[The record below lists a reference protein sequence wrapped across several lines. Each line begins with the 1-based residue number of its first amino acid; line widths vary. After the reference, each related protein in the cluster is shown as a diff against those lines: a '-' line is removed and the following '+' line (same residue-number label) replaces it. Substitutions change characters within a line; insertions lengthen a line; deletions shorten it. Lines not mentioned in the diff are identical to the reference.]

1 MTELVNRAWFEE
13 RIRADL
19 GEFEVRKLC
28 EGVEQY
34 TMTRPFESK
43 NRDLSF
49 FIEDKRGNG
58 INISFTNHILQKQ
71 QTIEKIYHWSD
82 VYRLLYKA
90 LVAPQN
96 LKYQEKNPQKPDI
109 RKTLGACARNYPFRW
124 CPKHGLCDVSDE
136 LLETA
141 IELVK
146 YDFVEEIEYNYEADM
161 DLIIH
166 GADYP
171 CQNDKTFKEL
181 LSRVKTGRALLEE
194 TKLEWNTES
203 ELMSM
208 CQERSCNEQC
218 CILVLCAYL
227 EYVISNDGLEH
238 ALKERKE
245 IRDKYR
251 TVCGDYQFYW
261 EAKDGLRFVDESRFQ
276 LAKMLVENGLVELER
291 ELNDGNFIRIHS
303 QGGLVYRMPGEESG
317 GLPRGVTT
325 CIIASNVSTQTWE
338 QGENNGNFAVKI
350 DAPLNTYIPFVEHCG
365 NGKYVES
372 EQCVYV
378 YAAYIK
384 YLMDC
389 GREEKITQDR
399 EWYATNK
406 LLAEKEII
414 GSGFCFK
421 LSSETFINVSPEIF
435 EVAELLQENNY
446 VALEKEARDWE
457 YYAYM
462 DADRPVDFIVQSNVP
477 EVNEEDSY
485 GDLQLL
491 RKQCLEHTIDR
502 RKLYRYTEKE
512 FWPKKVEK
520 KKFVI
525 YLAAYIDYLRKTGQY
540 EEYREFLNAR
550 EARVEELFTVES
562 KEIPDLEKVLA
573 IAKNENESGLYCV
586 IEGER
591 GVGKKKIVDR
601 IARLLIQKGKID
613 RVVGSRYDCR
623 TFEEFSTELGYI
635 QGYVGGAAT
644 MENTFG
650 VYKGLDKRKLYVL
663 TGLKEF
669 LYKSQKA
676 MENDGSKIS
685 HMIKLLGTYQPET
698 YIIIIGE
705 KKYVEK
711 FLGLSPQIKFLF
723 GSHVIPVPN
732 LATEKL
738 FSIYSD
744 KVSEALKKQLID
756 HPEFKNQF
764 IEYIALNRKLLPLGN
779 QELADYLANYS
790 SVQKALVL
798 PPDVYRKQS
807 AKEMLGDVIGM
818 ENVKKTAYEFEKY
831 MIFLKRAEMEGLE
844 IPNSNMH
851 MIFAGNPGTGKTMI
865 ARVIGQML
873 YDLGIVGENKVV
885 EVERKDLIAGYI
897 GQTAAKT
904 TEVIERAIGGVLFI
918 DEAYTLVPSS
928 ERDFSTEAIATLIKA
943 MEDHKHDLVVIFA
956 GYDKEMHEF
965 LNINPGIASRIGYTF
980 HFDDYSTE
988 ELILMFDRKMKK
1000 AGFIYDED
1008 VLDKVLIICEHFGR
1022 KKNFGNGRFV
1032 DRLMQR
1038 VIVKHSMGNLDSD
1051 SVRYIG
1057 KDEIPSIEEM
1067 VSTDVVENRDYRK
1080 HLDEF
1085 IGMENVK
1092 NKVHQFAKYVEFQQ
1106 SAKEAGAVIPA
1117 GNMHMIFSGNP
1128 GTGKTAI
1135 ARVMVELLYDIGVVK
1150 ENKLIEVERKDL
1162 VAEHIGQTA
1171 TKTSE
1176 VIERAIDGV
1185 LFIDEAYTLIPSSEK
1200 DFGAEAIATLI
1211 KAMEDHKQDLIVI
1224 FAGYEEEMRQFLNV
1238 NPGIASRIG
1247 NTFVF
1252 DDYTPDELVQM
1263 YVSKMEQ
1270 AGFTLSS
1277 EAVKKVRIVFEYF
1290 SKRKNFGNGRFVGR
1304 LQQETF
1310 LKHSLNVGESKEH
1323 LLMLDAE
1330 DIPEIA
1336 ELNNTP
1342 KEVKKSISFDNI
1354 IGMDSVKEKIK
1365 EFEALINFKI
1375 KAREHGLMVPDANMH
1390 MIFTGNAGTGKTMI
1404 ARLIAQKL
1412 YDIGVIMENK
1422 LIEVERKD
1430 LVGSYI
1436 GETAPKVAD
1445 VIERAMGGVLFI
1457 DEAYTL
1463 TPKSEQDFG
1472 GEAIAT
1478 LIKAMAD
1485 HKDDLVVIY
1494 AGYKEEMQ
1502 DFIES
1507 NQGIASRIGFT
1518 FHFEDYSADELTEI
1532 FIRKMTSCGFT
1543 VTEAAIA
1550 KANRVV
1556 QHFCHVK
1563 NFGNGRF
1570 VERMIQNV
1578 ITIHSM
1584 NYVEEVMEIIDE
1596 ADIPDISDIK
1606 KSMC

>member
-13 RIRADL
+13 RIRAEL
-19 GEFEVRKLC
+19 GELEVRELYA
-28 EGVEQY
+28 GVEEY
-34 TMTRPFESK
+34 IITKPFES
-43 NRDLSF
+43 RDSGLSF
-49 FIEDKRGNG
+49 FIEDKKSDG
-58 INISFTNHILQKQ
+58 INITFTNPILQKK

-90 LVAPQN
+90 SVTPQELV
-96 LKYQEKNPQKPDI
+96 YQAKNPQVVDI
-109 RKTLGACARNYPFRW
+109 EKTLGACAGNYSFFW
-124 CPKHGLCDVSDE
+124 CPEDGLC
-136 LLETA
+136 
-141 IELVK
+141 
-146 YDFVEEIEYNYEADM
+146 
-161 DLIIH
+161 
-166 GADYP
+166 
-171 CQNDKTFKEL
+171 
-181 LSRVKTGRALLEE
+181 
-194 TKLEWNTES
+194 
-203 ELMSM
+203 
-208 CQERSCNEQC
+208 
-218 CILVLCAYL
+218 
-227 EYVISNDGLEH
+227 
-238 ALKERKE
+238 
-245 IRDKYR
+245 
-251 TVCGDYQFYW
+251 
-261 EAKDGLRFVDESRFQ
+261 FVDESRFQ
-276 LAKMLVENGLVELER
+276 LAKMFVENGLVELER
-291 ELNDGNFIRIHS
+291 ELDDGNFVRIYS
-303 QGGLVYRMPGEESG
+303 RGGLVYRMPGEEFST
-317 GLPRGVTT
+317 LPWRVTT
-325 CIIASNVSTQTWE
+325 CIMASKVSTQTWE
-338 QGENNGNFAVKI
+338 KGEVNGEFAVKLG
-350 DAPLNTYIPFVEHCG
+350 APLNTYIPFAENRE

-389 GREEKITQDR
+389 GREEEIAQDR
-399 EWYATNK
+399 AWYAANK
-406 LLAEKEII
+406 ALAEKEII
-414 GSGFCFK
+414 GSGFDFK
-421 LSSETFINVSPEIF
+421 LSRETFTNVPPEVF

-446 VALEKEARDWE
+446 VALEKEPRDWE

-462 DADRPVDFIVQSNVP
+462 DADRPVDYIVQSNVP
-477 EVNEEDSY
+477 EGNEEDSY

-491 RKQCLEHTIDR
+491 RKQCLEHAIDR
-502 RKLYRYTEKE
+502 SKLYRYIEKN
-512 FWPKKVEK
+512 FWPRKVEK

-540 EEYREFLNAR
+540 EEYRESLKER
-550 EARVEELFTVES
+550 EARVEESFAVES

-591 GVGKKKIVDR
+591 GVGKKKIVER
-601 IARLLIQKGKID
+601 IARLLVQKGKID
-613 RVVGSRYDCR
+613 RVTGSRYDCR
-623 TFEEFSTELGYI
+623 TFEEFSTEFGYI
-635 QGYVGGAAT
+635 QMYESGAAT
-644 MENTFG
+644 LENTFG
-650 VYKGLDKRKLYVL
+650 VYKGLEKRKLYVL

-669 LYKSQKA
+669 IYKSQKV

-705 KKYVEK
+705 KKDVEK
-711 FLGLSPQIKFLF
+711 FVGLSPQIKFLF
-723 GSHVIPVPN
+723 GNHVIQVPN
-732 LATEKL
+732 LTTEKM

-779 QELADYLANYS
+779 KELAAYLANYS

-798 PPDVYRKQS
+798 PPGVYRSQS
-807 AKEMLGDVIGM
+807 ASEMLDDVIGM

-831 MIFLKRAEMEGLE
+831 MIFLKRAEMEGME

-851 MIFAGNPGTGKTMI
+851 MIFTGNPGTGKTMI

-873 YDLGIVGENKVV
+873 YDLGIITENKVV
-885 EVERKDLIAGYI
+885 EVERKDLVAGYI

-904 TEVIERAIGGVLFI
+904 TEVIERAMGGVLFI
-918 DEAYTLVPSS
+918 DEAYTLVPGS
-928 ERDFSTEAIATLIKA
+928 ERDFGPEAIATLIKA

-956 GYDKEMHEF
+956 GYDKEIHDF

-988 ELILMFDRKMKK
+988 ELTRMFDRKMKK
-1000 AGFIYDED
+1000 AGFMYDED
-1008 VLDKVLIICEHFGR
+1008 VLVKVQLICEHFGG

-1032 DRLMQR
+1032 DRLVQR
-1038 VIVKHSMGNLDSD
+1038 VILKHSMGNLDSD

-1067 VSTDVVENRDYRK
+1067 VSTDVVEHRDYRK

-1085 IGMENVK
+1085 IGMERVK

-1106 SAKEAGAVIPA
+1106 RAKEAGAVIPA

-1135 ARVMVELLYDIGVVK
+1135 ARVMVELLYDIGVIK

-1162 VAEHIGQTA
+1162 VAEYIGKTA
-1171 TKTSE
+1171 TKTAE
-1176 VIERAIDGV
+1176 VIERALDGV

-1247 NTFVF
+1247 NTFGF
-1252 DDYTPDELVQM
+1252 EDYTPDELVQM
-1263 YVSKMEQ
+1263 YVRKMET
-1270 AGFTLSS
+1270 AGFTLTG
-1277 EAVKKVRIVFEYF
+1277 EALKKVRIVFEYF

-1310 LKHSLNVGESKEH
+1310 LKHSLNLGEWGEQ
-1323 LLMLDAE
+1323 LLVLDE
-1330 DIPEIA
+1330 KDIPEIV
-1336 ELNNTP
+1336 ELNNTS
-1342 KEVKKSISFDNI
+1342 KEAQKAIVFDHI
-1354 IGMDSVKEKIK
+1354 IGMDSVKEKVK
-1365 EFEALINFKI
+1365 EFEALIDFKI
-1375 KAREHGLMVPDANMH
+1375 KAREHGLTVPDANMH

-1430 LVGSYI
+1430 LVGSHI

-1445 VIERAMGGVLFI
+1445 VIEKAIGGVLFV

-1502 DFIES
+1502 EFIEA

-1518 FHFEDYSADELTEI
+1518 FHFEDYSADELTEM
-1532 FIRKMTSCGFT
+1532 FVRKMTSCGFT
-1543 VTEAAIA
+1543 VTEAAVA
-1550 KANRVV
+1550 KVNRVV
-1556 QHFCHVK
+1556 QHFCQVK

-1570 VERMIQNV
+1570 VERMTQNV

-1584 NYVEEVMEIIDE
+1584 NYDEDAMEIIDE
-1596 ADIPDISDIK
+1596 ADIQEISDIAK
-1606 KSMC
+1606 NMC